1 MSLKLAIL
9 NLQNAD
15 YCCVISEIIKNEAI
29 NLMQYL
35 LKKRDI
41 LKYKNVSYINMS
53 EKMLTFGKIR
63 IKK

>member
-15 YCCVISEIIKNEAI
+15 YCCVISEIIKNETI

-53 EKMLTFGKIR
+53 EKMLTFGKIG

>member
-15 YCCVISEIIKNEAI
+15 YRCVISEIIKNEAI

-53 EKMLTFGKIR
+53 EKMLTFGKIG

>member
-41 LKYKNVSYINMS
+41 LKYKSVSYINMS
-53 EKMLTFGKIR
+53 EKMLTFGKIG

>member
-1 MSLKLAIL
+1 
-9 NLQNAD
+9 
-15 YCCVISEIIKNEAI
+15 
-29 NLMQYL
+29 MQYL

-53 EKMLTFGKIR
+53 GKMLTFGKIG

>member
-53 EKMLTFGKIR
+53 EKMLTFGKIG

>member
-53 EKMLTFGKIR
+53 GKMLTFGKIG